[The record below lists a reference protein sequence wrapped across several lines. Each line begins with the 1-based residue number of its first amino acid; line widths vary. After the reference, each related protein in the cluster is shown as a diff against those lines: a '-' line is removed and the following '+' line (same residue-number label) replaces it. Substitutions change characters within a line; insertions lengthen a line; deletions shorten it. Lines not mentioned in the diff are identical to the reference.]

1 MYFDFNLP
9 KDSISEQFALYNS
22 EEKQKII
29 ELGLSLYKSGSNK
42 LYTMNNEEW
51 KQKINGFEEKLRR
64 ENEKYEK
71 LQKEHKQEMEQL
83 ANQIRSSCEV
93 SYQNESELL
102 KKSIVSLQ
110 NQLQEQNNMLFSIR
124 SETQKEV
131 ETKYETKLEQEKQN
145 IQKERENTEKQR
157 EKYEEKLEKQ
167 REKYE
172 EKLEKEREK
181 TSETK
186 KRKNNSTLKGQ
197 DGEASLEKLL
207 NRLFPKAEIVNYTS
221 KEGGRGDFSVLLD
234 DINMMVEAK
243 NYEKNVPKGEITKF
257 YKDMKNNQEYTC
269 GILLSLQSGIC
280 RKQDFS
286 FEFVDGRP
294 VMFLHNANNDV
305 NKLTY
310 AVSFFKIIMSITNLD
325 INNQEI
331 LDAIIEKQGNVTKA
345 YNTMKSMINKFHE
358 DVLQLL
364 ETHQSELNTLFQ
376 LILRKNTSV

>member
-1 MYFDFNLP
+1 MYLDFNLP
-9 KDSISEQFALYNS
+9 KNSVSEQFALYNS

-29 ELGLSLYKSGSNK
+29 ELGLSLYQSGSNK
-42 LYTMNNEEW
+42 LYSMNNEEW
-51 KQKINGFEEKLRR
+51 EQKINGFEEKLRR

-71 LQKEHKQEMEQL
+71 LQREHKQEMEQL

-145 IQKERENTEKQR
+145 IQKERENT
-157 EKYEEKLEKQ
+157 EKQ

-345 YNTMKSMINKFHE
+345 YNTMKSTINKFHE
-358 DVLQLL
+358 DVSQLL